1 MRDRGSEKRK
11 DMSKVS
17 WLVRTLG
24 GQQPPARAVLSMLCP
39 GLSGEN
45 MGADGEQRQH
55 SSERKVQVGRAFW
68 NDHLSTGAWTQ
79 GPELITDEGG
89 PVHVLEM

>member
-1 MRDRGSEKRK
+1 
-11 DMSKVS
+11 
-17 WLVRTLG
+17 
-24 GQQPPARAVLSMLCP
+24 
-39 GLSGEN
+39 

-55 SSERKVQVGRAFW
+55 SSERKVQAGRAFW
-68 NDHLSTGAWTQ
+68 NDHLSTGAWAQ